1 MKLTREEKA
10 SLVLAMEYMVRNI
23 NDEEIIDGWLR
34 CGVPDGDIAYG
45 ETDVNMVD
53 ESYTDNDTFKE
64 FVECF
69 TRRLKFATERGG
81 LCD

>member
-23 NDEEIIDGWLR
+23 NDEEIIDGWLMA
-34 CGVPDGDIAYG
+34 GVADGDIEYG
-45 ETDVNMVD
+45 ECDADAVD
-53 ESYTDNDTFKE
+53 EYYTDDGNFKE
-64 FVECF
+64 LVGCF
-69 TRRLKFATERGG
+69 TRRLKFATESGG